1 MRKNTKAT
9 NCKNQRSPFYVVER
23 RRRNV
28 KLTEKQQRFAD
39 HFIELGNATQA
50 AIKAGYATKTAAS
63 IGAENLRKPHIK
75 KYIDEQ
81 LEKLKSER
89 VADSQE
95 VLEFLT
101 SVMRDE
107 QQEETLIGVGKGV
120 QSVTDIKMPG
130 TARIKAAEL
139 LGKRYML
146 FSEKHERLAEAQAD
160 AAVAKAKILENA
172 ADKLEGNVKNNE
184 LLQALANPE
193 LATKIEDDLT

>member
-1 MRKNTKAT
+1 M
-9 NCKNQRSPFYVVER
+9 
-23 RRRNV
+23 

-39 HFIELGNATQA
+39 YFIELGNATQA

-81 LEKLKSER
+81 LEMLKSER

-101 SVMRDE
+101 SVMRNE
-107 QQEETLIGVGKGV
+107 QQEETLIGVGKGK
-120 QSVTDIKMPG
+120 QAISEIKLPG
-130 TARIKAAEL
+130 AARVKAAEL

-146 FSEKHERLAEAQAD
+146 FSDRNDRLIEAQAD
-160 AAVAKAKILENA
+160 AAEAKAKILIDTAN
-172 ADKLEGNVKNNE
+172 KLEGNLKNNK
-184 LLQALANPE
+184 LLEALINPVVAE
-193 LATKIEDDLT
+193 ESDD

>member
-1 MRKNTKAT
+1 M
-9 NCKNQRSPFYVVER
+9 
-23 RRRNV
+23 
-28 KLTEKQQRFAD
+28 KLTEKQKRFAD
-39 HFIELGNATQA
+39 FYIELGNATQA

-75 KYIDEQ
+75 KYIDKQ

-107 QQEETLIGVGKGV
+107 KQEETLIGIGKGK
-120 QSVTDIKMPG
+120 QAISEIKLPG
-130 TARIKAAEL
+130 AARIKAAEL

-146 FSEKHERLAEAQAD
+146 FSDKHDRLIEAQAD
-160 AAVAKAKILENA
+160 AAVAKAKILADA
-172 ADKLEGNVKNNE
+172 ANKLEGNFKNNK
-184 LLQALANPE
+184 LLEALIDVPVVE
-193 LATKIEDDLT
+193 REEGDLS